1 MSFEAFILLILPV
14 ATLNI
19 NRQSHFGTFELKCV
33 SLTVEVGENMQENY
47 PPSHQEIY
55 LVVRVGGHDTPID
68 PSRPITFSYN
78 NAGRSYVFGTA
89 DGGTGCLLLPTPAP
103 SEAMVLED
111 QNTLHGIFAQYADL
125 TEPAS
130 SVSQMGK
137 VPDQTVSHEAA
148 RGRLVLVDDN
158 TGEIVGELDH
168 KLRINEDSS
177 LGTPGGE
184 GAPVVIEIADD
195 DAQEVF
201 ARVIPP
207 EERDWITNSA
217 SLVRYVLL
225 PHIDGCLNTV
235 LCSRVISG
243 TTELLLTTI
252 TSAADYYIA
261 HSTPRAPV
269 ASANGAPAST
279 PPRAL
284 MFLTSENAQKGLST
298 VHALSVQA
306 ATISSKTVGL
316 IDSMIKRAVRC
327 KQKTTPAPVQSTPPR
342 FSPHPPS
349 SSASATSLKPPLP
362 PRTPSP
368 SSSTF
373 SYSSHTK
380 PPLPPRQGTPS
391 NYSRTPSPQPAP
403 MSGTSARG
411 PPPSPLKTRHRL
423 LLSADLILETMD
435 SSVQRIVSVG
445 GDNLARAVEHKC
457 VPCSLMNKDM
467 VLMCGLCG
475 TDTARKLHVVLG
487 LWSGQRRILLLCI
500 LT

>member
-1 MSFEAFILLILPV
+1 MSFEAFILLLLPV

-19 NRQSHFGTFELKCV
+19 NRQSHSGTFELKCV
-33 SLTVEVGENMQENY
+33 SLTIEGDKDMQGNY

-217 SLVRYVLL
+217 SLV
-225 PHIDGCLNTV
+225 
-235 LCSRVISG
+235 SRVISG
-243 TTELLLTTI
+243 TTKLLLTTI
-252 TSAADYYIA
+252 TSAADYYIT
-261 HSTPRAPV
+261 HSTPHAPV
-269 ASANGAPAST
+269 VYANGAPAPA

-327 KQKTTPAPVQSTPPR
+327 KQKTTLAPVQSTPHR
-342 FSPHPPS
+342 LSPHPPS
-349 SSASATSLKPPLP
+349 SSASVTSLKPPLP

-380 PPLPPRQGTPS
+380 PPLPPRS

-403 MSGTSARG
+403 MPATSARG
-411 PPPSPLKTRHRL
+411 SPPSPLKTRHRL

-445 GDNLARAVEHKC
+445 GDNLARAVEHKYGPEAARSAGF
-457 VPCSLMNKDM
+457 VVGTAKNIVAVYIDM
-467 VLMCGLCG
+467 RGFGRRAIIKRVGKEYAK
-475 TDTARKLHVVLG
+475 ARL
-487 LWSGQRRILLLCI
+487 SSRSQ
-500 LT
+500 